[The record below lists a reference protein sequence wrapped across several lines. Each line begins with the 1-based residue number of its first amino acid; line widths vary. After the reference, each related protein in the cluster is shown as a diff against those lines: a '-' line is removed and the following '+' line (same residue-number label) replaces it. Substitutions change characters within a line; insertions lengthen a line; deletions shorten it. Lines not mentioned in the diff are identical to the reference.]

1 MIIVKLLK
9 IFNTMEIKL
18 NKANENIIELV
29 DKLVSAKVAPHTHNC
44 LKVVLFGEDRLNC
57 ENCNTCNREQI
68 RRYRET
74 LLEKY
79 HVK

>member
-1 MIIVKLLK
+1 
-9 IFNTMEIKL
+9 MEIKL

-29 DKLVSAKVAPHTHNC
+29 DRLVSAKVAPHTHHC

-57 ENCNTCNREQI
+57 ENCDTCNREQI
-68 RRYRET
+68 RRYREM

-79 HVK
+79 LVK

>member
-1 MIIVKLLK
+1 MLK

-29 DKLVSAKVAPHTHNC
+29 DSLVNATVASHNGHC
-44 LKVVLFGEDRLNC
+44 LKVVLFGENRRNC
-57 ENCNTCNREQI
+57 EDCNACNREQI
-68 RRYRET
+68 RRYREM

-79 HVK
+79 LVK

>member
-1 MIIVKLLK
+1 MLK

-29 DKLVSAKVAPHTHNC
+29 DSLVNAKVAPHTNHC

-57 ENCNTCNREQI
+57 EDCDACNREQI
-68 RRYRET
+68 RRYREM

-79 HVK
+79 LVK